1 MYYLILLF
9 IFVLF
14 CFFFLS
20 VFFVERTSVILAKN
34 TWKRKTVFCIMW
46 SNEHFTNRQRH
57 KKKNRI
63 IINLHLGL
71 NRKNTFNAVR
81 NQRQTQLPW
90 QRYKE
95 GQFWKDSQFN
105 AEYWGQFGFKDEIR
119 KLFKRSMNNHRNVP
133 IWIQADL
140 LELRQNLLSKQ

>member
-46 SNEHFTNRQRH
+46 SNEHFTNGQRH

-90 QRYKE
+90 QLYKE
-95 GQFWKDSQFN
+95 GQFWKDFNSMLSIGDNLVLKTKSGNCLKEAWITIEMYQF
-105 AEYWGQFGFKDEIR
+105 EYRLTF
-119 KLFKRSMNNHRNVP
+119 
-133 IWIQADL
+133 
-140 LELRQNLLSKQ
+140 